1 MTLLGQSAMGQ
12 PKVAANCLQRLGCLN
27 KMLLGIAFQQILGF
41 EPNSS
46 SLFGLQ
52 RKVGALKE
60 PAFFYWANSMTRQQ
74 ALLSTSTAL

>member
-1 MTLLGQSAMGQ
+1 
-12 PKVAANCLQRLGCLN
+12 
-27 KMLLGIAFQQILGF
+27 MLLGIAFQQILGF

-60 PAFFYWANSMTRQQ
+60 PAFFIGRTQ
-74 ALLSTSTAL
+74 